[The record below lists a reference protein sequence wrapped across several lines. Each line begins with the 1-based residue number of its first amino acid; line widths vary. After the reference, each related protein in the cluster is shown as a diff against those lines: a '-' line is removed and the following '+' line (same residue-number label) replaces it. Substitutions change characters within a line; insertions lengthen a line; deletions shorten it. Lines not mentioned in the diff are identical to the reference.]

1 MNDLRHHTGPGPA
14 ADPFG
19 GAFTGRRVL
28 LTGQTGFK
36 GGWLAMWLDRL
47 GAETRAV
54 ALPPDTQPALYHL
67 ARSDTLCDSRFA
79 DINTPRD
86 LARAVAGF
94 RPDLIIHMAA
104 QAIVRDGYDRPA
116 ETFATNVVGTANV
129 LEIARAARDGL
140 SGVIVVTSDKCYDNR
155 EWDWGYRETDRLGG
169 RDPYSASKACTELVA
184 EAYRQS
190 FFADPAGPQLAT
202 VRAGNVIGGGDWSSF
217 RLIPDIVRATLEG
230 RETVIRNP
238 ASLRPWQHVLEPLA
252 GYLSIGA
259 AMLDG
264 RGTEVAGAWNF
275 GPDNDAAVPVGTL
288 CAMLAEAWGEGGPR
302 FRVEPPPNAPHEAGI
317 LRLDSTKARQRLGWQ
332 PRLSLRE
339 ALAMTAAWYR
349 AQAAGADMLR
359 LSLTQIA
366 EYAARLRPAVLPFSV
381 SAPQASQF
389 SVSRG

>member
-1 MNDLRHHTGPGPA
+1 M
-14 ADPFG
+14 
-19 GAFTGRRVL
+19 
-28 LTGQTGFK
+28 
-36 GGWLAMWLDRL
+36 
-47 GAETRAV
+47 
-54 ALPPDTQPALYHL
+54 
-67 ARSDTLCDSRFA
+67 
-79 DINTPRD
+79 
-86 LARAVAGF
+86 
-94 RPDLIIHMAA
+94 
-104 QAIVRDGYDRPA
+104 
-116 ETFATNVVGTANV
+116 
-129 LEIARAARDGL
+129 
-140 SGVIVVTSDKCYDNR
+140 
-155 EWDWGYRETDRLGG
+155 
-169 RDPYSASKACTELVA
+169 
-184 EAYRQS
+184 
-190 FFADPAGPQLAT
+190 
-202 VRAGNVIGGGDWSSF
+202 RAGNVIGGGDWSSF